1 MIKKLIL
8 DGKKLYEIYDEIK
21 ANGYTGKI
29 SLFTSRL
36 KGIRQEAGTNIKYLK
51 RSKIKKLLFYDIEEI
66 KDENL
71 KNDLREYLE
80 TNKELS
86 ELFKMIRKFKEIIF
100 SKKPQ
105 RLKFWIEKAKKLM

>member
-1 MIKKLIL
+1 M
-8 DGKKLYEIYDEIK
+8 
-21 ANGYTGKI
+21 
-29 SLFTSRL
+29 
-36 KGIRQEAGTNIKYLK
+36 
-51 RSKIKKLLFYDIEEI
+51 IKKLLFYHIEEI

>member
-1 MIKKLIL
+1 MPIQNYKVKLIITVKNL
-8 DGKKLYEIYDEIK
+8 LY
-21 ANGYTGKI
+21 
-29 SLFTSRL
+29 
-36 KGIRQEAGTNIKYLK
+36 
-51 RSKIKKLLFYDIEEI
+51 YDIEEI

-71 KNDLREYLE
+71 KSDLKEYLE

-100 SKKPQ
+100 SKKTQ

>member
-1 MIKKLIL
+1 M
-8 DGKKLYEIYDEIK
+8 
-21 ANGYTGKI
+21 
-29 SLFTSRL
+29 
-36 KGIRQEAGTNIKYLK
+36 
-51 RSKIKKLLFYDIEEI
+51 IKKLLFYDIEEI

-80 TNKELS
+80 TSKELS